1 MRASRARPTIPWWQR
16 VGLGIAAGALVV
28 GCGSAATAVPATP
41 SASPSAS
48 ASAAVA
54 SGSPAP
60 SVTLAPSAS
69 PSPTPSKGPATA
81 TFTFSGAKGLAGAVT
96 KPAIRC
102 GEPSFDGLAID
113 VFAQPADP
121 AVLDRI
127 VVTAGS
133 VTVRV
138 AAGAGTT
145 YTERDFAGTG
155 VAGFDPATGAQ
166 IDTKLSETTA
176 SGLHHGTLGAV
187 TSLKGTIDCGGQ
199 TSGTSTLT
207 LIGDIPEGHIDG
219 PVSPANVRCAA
230 DGSNVSVIGLTQAG
244 STPVLLVISLGT
256 DRLSVAAQAK
266 GAATSRFYTTTTP
279 GVASLVPGGAHAD
292 GDATAQNVAG
302 IPPTIHVA
310 GDASCG

>member
-1 MRASRARPTIPWWQR
+1 MRMFRARATNQWWQR
-16 VGLGIAAGALVV
+16 VGLGIAIGAFVG
-28 GCGSAATAVPATP
+28 GCGSAATAVPTTP
-41 SASPSAS
+41 SVSPPAS
-48 ASAAVA
+48 ASEAVA

-60 SVTLAPSAS
+60 SVSLLPSIS
-69 PSPTPSKGPATA
+69 PSPTPPKGPATA

-102 GEPSFDGLAID
+102 GEPSFDGLTID

-127 VVTAGS
+127 VVTAGA

-138 AAGAGTT
+138 AAGAGST
-145 YTERDFAGTG
+145 YTERDFAGTS
-155 VAGFDPATGAQ
+155 VTAFDPATGAQ
-166 IDTKLSETTA
+166 IDTKLAETTA
-176 SGLHHGTLGAV
+176 VGLHRGTLGAV

-207 LIGDIPEGHIDG
+207 LTGDIPERHIDG

-230 DGSNVSVIGLTQAG
+230 DGTNVSVIGLTQAG
-244 STPVLLVISLGT
+244 STPVLLVISLGA
-256 DRLSVAAQAK
+256 DRLSVAAEAK

-279 GVASLVPGGAHAD
+279 GVASLVPDGAHAG
-292 GDATAQNVAG
+292 GDATEQNVTG
-302 IPPTIHVA
+302 NPLTIHVA
-310 GDASCG
+310 GDVTCA